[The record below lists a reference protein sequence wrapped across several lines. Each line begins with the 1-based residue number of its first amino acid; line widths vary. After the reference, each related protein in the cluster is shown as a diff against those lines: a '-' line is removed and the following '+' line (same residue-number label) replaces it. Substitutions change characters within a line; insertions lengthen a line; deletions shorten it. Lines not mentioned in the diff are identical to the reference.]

1 MFSYYGSKS
10 KLVDLYPAPK
20 HGRIIEP
27 FAGSARYALKYFDRD
42 VLLVDAYEVV
52 VKIWNYLQ
60 QASESDILGLPNL
73 TYKQSTDDYNLSEG
87 ERLLLGFLV
96 ARGSRRPA
104 KVVQK
109 FSSVEQDK
117 KRIAKDLY
125 KIRHWK
131 IVHGDYRD
139 IENQEAT
146 WYIDPPYQVTGK
158 DNAAP
163 LYNVQ
168 ERGKVMDFPAL
179 GEWCKQRQGQVIVCE
194 VTTADWLPFVPLKEQ
209 HGQRRTS
216 TEAIWCNDGWS
227 PSKVSLRLPTLREP
241 DKGDSAP
248 LNLLS
253 TPEQLSLFGHE
264 QTPALCGLR

>member
-52 VKIWNYLQ
+52 VKIWHYLQ
-60 QASESDILGLPNL
+60 QASEKDILSLPNL
-73 TYKQSTDDYNLSEG
+73 TYKQTTDDFNLSEG

-109 FSSVEQDK
+109 FSSIKQDK
-117 KRIAKDLY
+117 KRIAKDLF

-131 IVHGDYRD
+131 IIHGDYRD
-139 IENQEAT
+139 IENQEAC
-146 WYIDPPYQVTGK
+146 WFIDPPYQNVGK
-158 DNAAP
+158 AG
-163 LYNVQ
+163 YNVN
-168 ERGKVMDFPAL
+168 ERGKEIDFPAL
-179 GEWCKQRQGQVIVCE
+179 GEWCKSRKGQVIVCE
-194 VTTADWLPFVPLKEQ
+194 VTTADWLPFEPLIVQ
-209 HGQRRTS
+209 HGQKRTT
-216 TEAIWCNDGWS
+216 TEAYWLNQKMPVQS
-227 PSKVSLRLPTLREP
+227 TL
-241 DKGDSAP
+241 
-248 LNLLS
+248 
-253 TPEQLSLFGHE
+253 F
-264 QTPALCGLR
+264 